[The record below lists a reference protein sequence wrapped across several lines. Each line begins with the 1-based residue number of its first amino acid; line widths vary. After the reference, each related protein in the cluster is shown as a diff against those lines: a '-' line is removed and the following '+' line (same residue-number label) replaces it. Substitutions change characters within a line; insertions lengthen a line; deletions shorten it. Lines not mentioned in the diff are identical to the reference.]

1 MPVGSTRDIEVAFA
15 DETGRSVLSKSA
27 VSEATEVLWQQYG
40 ALASRDLSEFQVLY
54 LFVMTH

>member
-1 MPVGSTRDIEVAFA
+1 MPVDSTRDIVVAFA
-15 DETGRSVLSKSA
+15 DEMGQSVLSKSA

-40 ALASRDLSEFQVLY
+40 ALARRDLSEFQVLY

>member
-1 MPVGSTRDIEVAFA
+1 MPVDSTRDIVVAFA
-15 DETGRSVLSKSA
+15 DEMGQSVLSKSA

-40 ALASRDLSEFQVLY
+40 VLARRDLSEFQVLY